1 MSVFLCVVPGGEG
14 GSGAEV
20 LHTAEGLRDVPQPH
34 GHPHHSAGGGGEGEG
49 PGEKTHIQT

>member
-1 MSVFLCVVPGGEG
+1 MSVCLCVVPGGEG

-49 PGEKTHIQT
+49 PGEKTHTQT